1 MAYNRLNSVAEIK
14 QLANLRVLM
23 LNANV
28 QLHTLPPSL
37 ATCESLHDLVV
48 DPDNIE
54 QPPACVCEQGTKAI
68 LNYLMGALPEN
79 DNSNVVQELTA
90 ATTLFLENEKQNK
103 FDRLVADHLEATK
116 TRVQQKTQQLLSSE
130 RMALDRDYWLEADA
144 RNQQDTR
151 RENLLKEIKV
161 QQDLQETQINALHTQ
176 KNQNRDNLIRDIIEE
191 EHRWKVLFEQTLEVK
206 SFAVDPVLLEMEAEE
221 QARLLDQL
229 KVQQADLRK
238 QEILMAMQGLL
249 ESELQHVESY
259 QRQKAT
265 ASSKVLT
272 LETEKLSLL
281 TDVLEDY
288 QQNRNKMVEQI
299 ISDESVQ
306 KTVVA
311 TLITK
316 KDARTWALHEQMRI
330 IESHLAAIST
340 FEMEKRK
347 EGSDQQLVSTRQV
360 LTSPCGFLIISYY
373 E

>member
-1 MAYNRLNSVAEIK
+1 MND
-14 QLANLRVLM
+14 
-23 LNANV
+23 NAL
-28 QLHTLPPSL
+28 LHTLHPSL
-37 ATCESLHDLVV
+37 ATCDSLNDLVV
-48 DPDNIE
+48 DADNIE
-54 QPPACVCEQGTKAI
+54 EPPAWVCEQGTKAI
-68 LNYLMGALPEN
+68 LNYLMGALPE
-79 DNSNVVQELTA
+79 DRTTA
-90 ATTLFLENEKQNK
+90 AALPELAEEALATILFLETEKQNK
-103 FDRLVADHLEATK
+103 LDRMVVEHLEATR

-130 RMALDRDYWLEADA
+130 RMALDRDYWLEAEA
-144 RNQQDTR
+144 RNQQDSR
-151 RENLLKEIKV
+151 RENLLKEIKA
-161 QQDLQETQINALHTQ
+161 QQDLQETQINALNTQ

-191 EHRWKVLFEQTLEVK
+191 EERWKVLFEQTLEVK
-206 SFAVDPVLLEMEAEE
+206 SFAVDPVLLEMEATE

-229 KVQQADLRK
+229 KVEQEDLRK
-238 QEILMAMQGLL
+238 QEILKAMQGLL

-288 QQNRNKMVEQI
+288 QQNRNKIVEQI
-299 ISDESVQ
+299 ICDESVQ

-311 TLITK
+311 TLIAK

-340 FEMEKRK
+340 FELEKRK
-347 EGSDQQLVSTRQV
+347 DDSNQQLVSTYRD
-360 LTSPCGFLIISYY
+360 LLISLGRLIIKLYPPH